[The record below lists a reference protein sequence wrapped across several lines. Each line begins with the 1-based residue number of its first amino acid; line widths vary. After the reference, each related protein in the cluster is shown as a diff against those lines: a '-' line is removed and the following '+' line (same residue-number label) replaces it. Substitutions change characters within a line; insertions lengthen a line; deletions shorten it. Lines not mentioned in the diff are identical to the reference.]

1 MLHRGVSLLA
11 PHYRYIYIC
20 IAPRCFYVIG
30 VGTAVALTKPHTR
43 VPELK
48 HATTLTK
55 PHTRVFA
62 LHLGVLCHWRRGRS
76 RWKGA
81 CARQLRADLCVNLGR
96 LDLHRLLH
104 PHLHTCTP
112 TRMYNH
118 TTHTHTYTHTHTH
131 SKPFKWIRWYPH
143 CATTCPVQH

>member
-11 PHYRYIYIC
+11 AHYRYIYIC
-20 IAPRCFYVIG
+20 IAPRSFEDIG
-30 VGTAVALTKPHTR
+30 VEPVVALTKPHPR
-43 VPELK
+43 VPELNQ
-48 HATTLTK
+48 ATTLTK

-96 LDLHRLLH
+96 LDLHHLLH
-104 PHLHTCTP
+104 PHLQTCTP
-112 TRMYNH
+112 TPH
-118 TTHTHTYTHTHTH
+118 THTHTHTHTH
-131 SKPFKWIRWYPH
+131 SQPFTCTSLVSAVRDGRWGDTSG
-143 CATTCPVQH
+143 A